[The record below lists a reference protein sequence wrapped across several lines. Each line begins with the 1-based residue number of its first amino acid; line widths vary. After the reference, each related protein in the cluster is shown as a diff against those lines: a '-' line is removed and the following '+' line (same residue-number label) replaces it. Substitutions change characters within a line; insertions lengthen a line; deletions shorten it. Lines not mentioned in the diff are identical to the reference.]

1 MKSTFYI
8 TYSPAIN
15 LYFRYSEDGEVQECR
30 LLDLQVVRVG
40 SPALDLNYLLYCSL
54 TGDVRKAEL
63 ENFFVQYYATFAS
76 VLAGGGV
83 PMKFT
88 LPQLKK
94 EFFSK
99 NLYGL
104 LFSQMIIPGVIIDQE
119 DAPEMEKFGENMQE
133 GLEELKK
140 KMASVILSNPLLK
153 PRMLSVYDDMM
164 ESGCIPT

>member
-1 MKSTFYI
+1 MKGN
-8 TYSPAIN
+8 SPSIN

-30 LLDLQVVRVG
+30 LLDLQVVRMG
-40 SPALDLNYLLYCSL
+40 SPALDLNYMLYCSL

-104 LFSQMIIPGVIIDQE
+104 LFTQMLIPAVIIDQE
-119 DAPEMEKFGENMQE
+119 EVPDMEKFGENIEE
-133 GLEELKK
+133 GMEQYK
-140 KMASVILSNPLLK
+140 KMMERVIQTNPLLK
-153 PRMLSVYDDMM
+153 PRMFSVFDEMM